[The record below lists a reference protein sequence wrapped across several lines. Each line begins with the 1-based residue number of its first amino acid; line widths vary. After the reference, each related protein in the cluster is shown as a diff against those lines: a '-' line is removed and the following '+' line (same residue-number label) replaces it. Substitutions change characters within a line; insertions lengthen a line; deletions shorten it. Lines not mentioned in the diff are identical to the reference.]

1 MDFHRWTYV
10 FCSEFHLLPAAPS
23 DSLDVVC
30 PTCGCVEQRHVA
42 FPAPWDPNVHRFSEL
57 CAPPIATSASR
68 FYELCWTLADNH
80 LRGCYSVTGGVGRAR
95 KLAMRRA
102 PGLDD
107 IGGEVGEVDPRV
119 PPART
124 RTSARFDV
132 NLTVGGLLD

>member
-1 MDFHRWTYV
+1 MSERDKTHTSNSSTSL
-10 FCSEFHLLPAAPS
+10 CSGLKSAAEVITGIS
-23 DSLDVVC
+23 FF
-30 PTCGCVEQRHVA
+30 GR
-42 FPAPWDPNVHRFSEL
+42 
-57 CAPPIATSASR
+57 
-68 FYELCWTLADNH
+68 TLADNH
-80 LRGCYSVTGGVGRAR
+80 LRGCYGVTGGVGRAR

-107 IGGEVGEVDPRV
+107 IGGEVGDVDPRV

>member
-1 MDFHRWTYV
+1 MGVKLYDVNT
-10 FCSEFHLLPAAPS
+10 FCF
-23 DSLDVVC
+23 C
-30 PTCGCVEQRHVA
+30 FFGR
-42 FPAPWDPNVHRFSEL
+42 
-57 CAPPIATSASR
+57 
-68 FYELCWTLADNH
+68 TLADNH
-80 LRGCYSVTGGVGRAR
+80 LRGCYGVTGGVGRAR

-107 IGGEVGEVDPRV
+107 IGGSMGDVDPRV

>member
-1 MDFHRWTYV
+1 MYLHF
-10 FCSEFHLLPAAPS
+10 F
-23 DSLDVVC
+23 
-30 PTCGCVEQRHVA
+30 A
-42 FPAPWDPNVHRFSEL
+42 FFGR
-57 CAPPIATSASR
+57 
-68 FYELCWTLADNH
+68 TLADNH
-80 LRGCYSVTGGVGRAR
+80 LRGCYGVTGGVGPAR

-107 IGGEVGEVDPRV
+107 IGGEVGDVDPRV